1 MNCML
6 FRAALGLVWGAVLL
20 MAQGPP
26 PRGPKGPPHRP
37 PPPGP
42 AAIERFNNLPPG
54 QRERMLERLPP
65 ERRREFE
72 DRVERYNRL
81 SPEEKERLQD
91 RYDRFRRMPP
101 DRRDE
106 ARRVFSRFRQL
117 PEERQALIQGE
128 IQALGKMTPEARQEY
143 VDSPEFREKFSPEER
158 RILRD
163 LSRVFA
169 PPEDPEPREL

>member
-1 MNCML
+1 MNRVI
-6 FRAALGLVWGAVLL
+6 FRAAVGLVVTAGLL
-20 MAQGPP
+20 CAQGPP
-26 PRGPKGPPHRP
+26 PRGPKGPPRR

-54 QRERMLERLPP
+54 QRERLLERLPP
-65 ERRREFE
+65 DRRRAFE

-91 RYDRFRRMPP
+91 RYDRFRQLPP

-117 PEERQALIQGE
+117 PEERQALIQTE
-128 IQALGKMTPEARQEY
+128 IQALGKMAPEARQDHT
-143 VDSPEFREKFSPEER
+143 DSAEFREKFSPEER
-158 RILRD
+158 RIIRD

-169 PPEDPEPREL
+169 HQENPPPEEL